1 MYDKRMIKR
10 RKALHHTLT
19 LVYKGGMDVSNNHH
33 HVAVLGAGISGLCC
47 AYALQAAGYDVTI
60 YDPAGFP
67 AHNASFIAGGML
79 APYSEIDHMD
89 MTWVRAGVSAIDL
102 WKSIAGTLGADIE
115 FSQEGSILVSHA
127 KDAHMLDRFTAHLPH
142 DAMTVCKANE
152 LEADIVFDRGV
163 YLPQEAHLHPQKT
176 MQALCVYL
184 SERVHMIAENKSMQ
198 QAQAEFDEVID
209 CRGLA
214 SESQASE
221 LRGVKGETAIVRN
234 PEFSL
239 LRPVRIMH
247 PRYPLYVVPRAD
259 HVFMIG
265 ATVIESDA
273 NETVSVKSSMELMSA
288 LYMLHPSFG
297 EAEIIEFQAGLR
309 PSYRDNLPRV
319 SVTDGVVSVNGMYRH
334 GYLFA
339 PIMANAVVKALENP
353 SCKGDILLDF
363 IKDDNDDAYLD
374 CA

>member
-1 MYDKRMIKR
+1 
-10 RKALHHTLT
+10 
-19 LVYKGGMDVSNNHH
+19 
-33 HVAVLGAGISGLCC
+33 
-47 AYALQAAGYDVTI
+47 
-60 YDPAGFP
+60 
-67 AHNASFIAGGML
+67 
-79 APYSEIDHMD
+79 
-89 MTWVRAGVSAIDL
+89 
-102 WKSIAGTLGADIE
+102 
-115 FSQEGSILVSHA
+115 
-127 KDAHMLDRFTAHLPH
+127 
-142 DAMTVCKANE
+142 
-152 LEADIVFDRGV
+152 
-163 YLPQEAHLHPQKT
+163 
-176 MQALCVYL
+176 
-184 SERVHMIAENKSMQ
+184 MIAENKSMQ